1 MKRILSFL
9 ALIAATLSMAGAAL
23 ALPAIV
29 EQAIDN
35 GEIGERA
42 DGYLGYRAD
51 VISPDLRA
59 AVEDVNIQ
67 RRAEYTRL
75 AEEQGVA
82 VDVVARLT
90 GEKLIARLESGEWYL
105 SAGGAWTQK

>member
-1 MKRILSFL
+1 MKRILSFFTIL
-9 ALIAATLSMAGAAL
+9 AVTLSMAGAAL

-51 VISPDLRA
+51 SISPALRA
-59 AVEDVNIQ
+59 AVEDVNIK

-75 AEEQGVA
+75 AEQQGVT

-90 GEKLIARLESGEWYL
+90 GEKLIAKLESGEWYL
-105 SAGGAWTQK
+105 SAGGSWTQK